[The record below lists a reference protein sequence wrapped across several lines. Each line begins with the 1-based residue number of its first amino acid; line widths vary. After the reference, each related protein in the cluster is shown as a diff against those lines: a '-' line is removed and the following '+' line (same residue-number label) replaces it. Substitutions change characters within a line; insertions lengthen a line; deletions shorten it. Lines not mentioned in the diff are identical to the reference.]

1 MSSKTKVL
9 FVLTSAKQGWY
20 LPEFAHP
27 YQVLEKH
34 IEVTIA
40 SPLGHSVVD
49 PISVRLF
56 KDDAYCQEFF
66 ATKKDLWTS
75 TALLSSYA
83 GRASEFDMIFI
94 VGGFGPMWD
103 LATDETSIGLI
114 KDFYEAGKYVV
125 GLCHGAAAFVNV
137 KLSDGSY
144 LLKGHPVTGFS
155 DLEEEQAIAT
165 KVAPDG
171 IPFDLQKQLNE
182 RSGGLY
188 EKNPEAWQPH
198 VVVATPK
205 LIFGQNPNSAH
216 PLSVKVLE
224 ILQGKS

>member
-1 MSSKTKVL
+1 M
-9 FVLTSAKQGWY
+9 Q
-20 LPEFAHP
+20 
-27 YQVLEKH
+27 
-34 IEVTIA
+34 
-40 SPLGHSVVD
+40 
-49 PISVRLF
+49 LF

-66 ATKKDLWTS
+66 ATKKDLWTK
-75 TALLSSYA
+75 TALLSSFV
-83 GRASEFDMIFI
+83 GRSGEFDMIFV

-103 LATDETSIGLI
+103 LATDETSIALI
-114 KDFYEAGKYVV
+114 KEFYEADKYVV

-144 LLKGHPVTGFS
+144 LLAGHRVTGFS
-155 DLEEEQAIAT
+155 DLEEEQAIAN

-171 IPFDLQKQLNE
+171 IPFDLEKQLNE

-198 VVVATPK
+198 VIVATPK

-216 PLSVKVLE
+216 PLGVKLLE